1 MKTLIIF
8 TILEVPYNLF
18 VFVINTSFISQFT
31 TQNTLLQYAHF
42 RFLVWWMKSM
52 GLRVNHI
59 SMAEFLN
66 CNVHT
71 LFFLVVFSFWRK
83 ITVIIFIVM
92 RFCPILIKWILL
104 MFMCALFY

>member
-1 MKTLIIF
+1 
-8 TILEVPYNLF
+8 
-18 VFVINTSFISQFT
+18 
-31 TQNTLLQYAHF
+31 
-42 RFLVWWMKSM
+42 
-52 GLRVNHI
+52 
-59 SMAEFLN
+59 
-66 CNVHT
+66 